1 MWLFYLCLN
10 FVVLTS
16 NYHQC
21 IMISITSNSIDEI
34 NRIYRRLKEDYN
46 AKEPVKLE
54 EDSLKYRL
62 DLELV
67 KLNPIVQNLTD
78 KVLELCDEIQ
88 NLPQVNIKTFQEFM
102 DSHATRYIFV
112 KQLKD
117 AFVSLQQEEQ
127 ELVIDYIHQHVKPIE
142 RPAFLPMTPSLR

>member
-1 MWLFYLCLN
+1 
-10 FVVLTS
+10 
-16 NYHQC
+16 
-21 IMISITSNSIDEI
+21 MISITSNSIDEI

-102 DSHATRYIFV
+102 DSHATR
-112 KQLKD
+112 
-117 AFVSLQQEEQ
+117 
-127 ELVIDYIHQHVKPIE
+127 
-142 RPAFLPMTPSLR
+142 